1 MFYTFLAIF
10 AATAIVTLLG
20 ILCIVP
26 IEQENLRWLLGAFLI
41 ELAGAVVALFR
52 GAPFFTARGDVVSSM
67 ARSVAVIDELTPQLE
82 AVAAGETQA
91 QVHRHY
97 GIVVRKEGNDLVA
110 YQKLHVISGDDLAKL
125 SSEQQEVIHTY
136 ESSMERFRERWKK
149 PYDERA
155 DATDQE
161 RRKIDRE
168 LGSLVRERKQDLF
181 RILDFLIQ
189 RGMVLRDH
197 YERIRGIVDSIAAK
211 T

>member
-1 MFYTFLAIF
+1 M
-10 AATAIVTLLG
+10 
-20 ILCIVP
+20 
-26 IEQENLRWLLGAFLI
+26 
-41 ELAGAVVALFR
+41 
-52 GAPFFTARGDVVSSM
+52 
-67 ARSVAVIDELTPQLE
+67 
-82 AVAAGETQA
+82 
-91 QVHRHY
+91 
-97 GIVVRKEGNDLVA
+97 A

-125 SSEQQEVIHTY
+125 PSEQQEVIHTY

-168 LGSLVRERKQDLF
+168 LGSLVREMKQDLF

-197 YERIRGIVDSIAAK
+197 YERIRGIVDSIAAN